1 LGITLFDTAALGSWL
16 RRNRHRVVV
25 HALGIG
31 TLLVLGYYFFFG
43 DLAIPIRF
51 VMLRSGTIGLIFLV
65 ASFACTPASRWL
77 HWSWAIQI
85 RRALGLY
92 GFLFVGIHLFAYAWG
107 ENDFDTE
114 LILRDLD
121 ERRSMLVG
129 TVSFLL
135 LIPLALTST
144 RGWQRRLGR
153 RWKILHRLVYIA
165 LPLAVFHYFWLDRDI
180 VTVPLL
186 FAAAVGVLF
195 LLRIVRGRRM
205 VNSKQ

>member
-1 LGITLFDTAALGSWL
+1 M
-16 RRNRHRVVV
+16 V
-25 HALGIG
+25 HGAGIG
-31 TLLVLGYYFFFG
+31 ALLALGYYYFLG

-65 ASFACTPASRWL
+65 ASFACTPAARWL

-92 GFLFVGIHLFAYAWG
+92 GFLFVAIHLFAYAWG
-107 ENDFDTE
+107 ENDFDTA
-114 LILRDLD
+114 LILRDLE

-153 RWKILHRLVYIA
+153 RWKMLHTLVYVA
-165 LPLAVFHYFWLDRDI
+165 LPLAVFHYFWLDRDFVEI
-180 VTVPLL
+180 PVL
-186 FAAAVGVLF
+186 FAVVVAALF
-195 LLRIVRGRRM
+195 LLRWMPKI
-205 VNSKQ
+205 KD